1 MIEKSEDDKRN
12 ENHGTNVVDIANTE
26 FKDLPLNRKYE
37 NLEAAKVAVSLVYDK
52 VINWENISSEM
63 IEEMSKIVHEKRL
76 ERNGIEWSF
85 ENQRADYQNLSEEE
99 KVKDRMQVELA
110 IQVIRKSI

>member
-1 MIEKSEDDKRN
+1 MDKKSEIIQNLASIFHENWRKSRLEKNGLCKPMIEKSEDDKRN

-52 VINWENISSEM
+52 VIN
-63 IEEMSKIVHEKRL
+63 
-76 ERNGIEWSF
+76 
-85 ENQRADYQNLSEEE
+85 
-99 KVKDRMQVELA
+99 
-110 IQVIRKSI
+110 